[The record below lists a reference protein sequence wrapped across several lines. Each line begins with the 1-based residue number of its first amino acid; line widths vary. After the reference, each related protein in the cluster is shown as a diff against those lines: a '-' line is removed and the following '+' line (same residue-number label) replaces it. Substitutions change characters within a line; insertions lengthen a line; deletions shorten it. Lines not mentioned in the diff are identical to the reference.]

1 LESRVT
7 PHPGPVSDIQRVG
20 EIDSPEILWGWKE
33 QQEMGEDLEGVFQ
46 IDDPE
51 IDVTE
56 IMQEIRERIANRE
69 EEGLL
74 EDVDF
79 PSFLR
84 GDDIEVTSSEFF
96 EQEMR
101 YNLEQ
106 ANLAY
111 DKVWVSLHLVSR
123 PVPLV
128 GRVWLDVRRQ
138 FHQLVVFYVNML
150 AGKQVAVN
158 EYVVR
163 TLNHLVHS
171 VTSLAKEKDIRTLQ
185 DQVAELKERVR
196 ELEAAADH
204 GEGRGNDDQ

>member
-1 LESRVT
+1 
-7 PHPGPVSDIQRVG
+7 
-20 EIDSPEILWGWKE
+20 
-33 QQEMGEDLEGVFQ
+33 MGEDLEEVFQ

-56 IMQEIRERIANRE
+56 IMREIRERIANRG

-84 GDDIEVTSSEFF
+84 GDDSEVTSSEFF

-101 YNLEQ
+101 FNLEQ

-111 DKVWVSLHLVSR
+111 DKVWVGLHLVSR

-128 GRVWLDVRRQ
+128 GRIWLDVRRQ

-158 EYVVR
+158 EYLVR
-163 TLNHLVHS
+163 TLNHLVRGF
-171 VTSLAKEKDIRTLQ
+171 TSLAEEKEIRKLQ
-185 DQVAELKERVR
+185 DRVAELEGRVR
-196 ELEAAADH
+196 ELEAAADR
-204 GEGRGNDDQ
+204 GEGRGNDQQ